1 MGRAAS
7 ALKRCRP
14 AAVDRQSSDA
24 PSRGKDSSM
33 QSYGVYPTPIAAAGV
48 AMIDARDIEA
58 IAAS

>member
-1 MGRAAS
+1 
-7 ALKRCRP
+7 
-14 AAVDRQSSDA
+14 
-24 PSRGKDSSM
+24 M